1 MSFLLQEEH
10 ITQIRIKTFHQQI
23 QLNRPETMIE
33 VCRGTDTLGLLL
45 FQVLGKLDNRH
56 FATDSRHMQILVKRL
71 RGTETARIRQ
81 TKINVLGRIETDIR
95 TRTEDQMID
104 QIMFV
109 ETAADQ
115 KAPFL
120 ILPLVLQ
127 KQATDMN
134 RLVHDTI
141 IPQHLILQLVEV
153 IFQATG
159 KFRRHKQAFISRIGI
174 LRTGDNR
181 HVRRMPVC
189 IRITISPVITLPVR
203 MLRRSIDV

>member
-1 MSFLLQEEH
+1 
-10 ITQIRIKTFHQQI
+10 
-23 QLNRPETMIE
+23 
-33 VCRGTDTLGLLL
+33 
-45 FQVLGKLDNRH
+45 
-56 FATDSRHMQILVKRL
+56 MQILVKRL

-95 TRTEDQMID
+95 TWTEDQMID

-109 ETAADQ
+109 KTAADQ

-181 HVRRMPVC
+181 HVRRMPVS
-189 IRITISPVITLPVR
+189 IKITVGSVITLPVR
-203 MLRRSIDV
+203 MLRGSIYVQAMFIIFREQIKLQATTIDTVIRLFRHPRFMRRPVNLVTTTTILAYIMILET

>member
-1 MSFLLQEEH
+1 
-10 ITQIRIKTFHQQI
+10 
-23 QLNRPETMIE
+23 
-33 VCRGTDTLGLLL
+33 
-45 FQVLGKLDNRH
+45 
-56 FATDSRHMQILVKRL
+56 
-71 RGTETARIRQ
+71 
-81 TKINVLGRIETDIR
+81 
-95 TRTEDQMID
+95 MID